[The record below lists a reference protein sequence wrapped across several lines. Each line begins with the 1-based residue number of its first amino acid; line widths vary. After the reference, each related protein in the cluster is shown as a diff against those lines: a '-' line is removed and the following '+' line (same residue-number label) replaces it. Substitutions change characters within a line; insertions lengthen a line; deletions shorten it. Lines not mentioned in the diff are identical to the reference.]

1 MKNKQEIIE
10 SPCCELETSVNSKK
24 CSNCGEGL
32 DDLDF
37 EDVKKIEM
45 DYITHNPTFFQK
57 LEQVYWVNPKS
68 CLLKRFKVNGGE
80 IYIETL
86 NGKIFS
92 APVSECKVRYAKDK
106 YDRYE
111 FIIKSGEQKIRFRE
125 ISYMLDDDEWEDII
139 NFCQYHI
146 DDSDVS
152 TLGKITSV
160 MQKIMDTFD
169 D

>member
-24 CSNCGEGL
+24 CSNCGSEL
-32 DDLDF
+32 DDSDF

-68 CLLKRFKVNGGE
+68 WLLKRFKVNGGE

-86 NGKIFS
+86 NGNVEQLK
-92 APVSECKVRYAKDK
+92 KDV
-106 YDRYE
+106 DAVE
-111 FIIKSGEQKIRFRE
+111 ELAEIIKNTE
-125 ISYMLDDDEWEDII
+125 ILANEFSIIDDD
-139 NFCQYHI
+139 
-146 DDSDVS
+146 
-152 TLGKITSV
+152 
-160 MQKIMDTFD
+160 
-169 D
+169 